1 LIHVPLHIKEQPVHS
16 QMSVGQINLFPVFFH
31 IQMNWNGMKY
41 VLVAL
46 KSSSDSN
53 LIYKLV
59 APVFTV
65 VFRNSCANDIHNVII
80 SDKTKSIFCVL
91 PSTYFA
97 VLQTS
102 DRGQYASHQQLRLS
116 SFKVI
121 FCFFRINFIKFMVL
135 FKDLVVRI
143 TYYLVFFAQ

>member
-53 LIYKLV
+53 HLGIGSTRLFRCIEILARMTYTMSLSAIKRSLSF
-59 APVFTV
+59 VF
-65 VFRNSCANDIHNVII
+65 C
-80 SDKTKSIFCVL
+80 
-91 PSTYFA
+91 
-97 VLQTS
+97 LQPILQSSKRPTC
-102 DRGQYASHQQLRLS
+102 GQYASHQQLCS
-116 SFKVI
+116 W
-121 FCFFRINFIKFMVL
+121 VL
-135 FKDLVVRI
+135 LK
-143 TYYLVFFAQ
+143 